1 MSFLVIS
8 NTRNQIPIF
17 LCFPFSQK
25 PSGADVCL
33 LLREQ
38 RSGQQGVLG
47 NWADSK
53 GEEIF
58 RIYGWQ
64 TGASFQSYNV
74 PSPRWR
80 EVSGVI
86 SQPGS
91 ITTALASPQAGSNAV
106 PTVLLLRLTSA
117 PDLEALTTNASLQ
130 LFGLTSRR
138 KRKPQI
144 GSQKEENEGWG

>member
-1 MSFLVIS
+1 M
-8 NTRNQIPIF
+8 
-17 LCFPFSQK
+17 
-25 PSGADVCL
+25 
-33 LLREQ
+33 
-38 RSGQQGVLG
+38 LG

-74 PSPRWR
+74 PGPRWR
-80 EVSGVI
+80 KVSGVI

-91 ITTALASPQAGSNAV
+91 IATALASPQAGSNAV
-106 PTVLLLRLTSA
+106 PAVLLLRLASA
-117 PDLEALTTNASLQ
+117 PDLEALTTNATLQ
-130 LFGLTSRR
+130 LFGLTLRR